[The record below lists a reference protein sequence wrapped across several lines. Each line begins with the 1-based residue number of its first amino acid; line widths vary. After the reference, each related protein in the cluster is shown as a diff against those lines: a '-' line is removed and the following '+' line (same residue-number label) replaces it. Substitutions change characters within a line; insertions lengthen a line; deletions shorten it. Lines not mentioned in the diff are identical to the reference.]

1 LVDVAVIL
9 VTWNVAELVE
19 QALSSLLD
27 DLQTSGLS
35 WRVLLVDSAST
46 DDTLARVRTFH
57 QVECLASPENLGF
70 GRANNLALRH
80 LGFEN
85 PQADD
90 LPRAVYLLNPDT
102 ISQPGAVR
110 ALYQALMADP
120 GLGVVGAA
128 LRYGDGS
135 FQHAAFAFPG
145 LRQLW
150 AEFFPTPGRWL
161 EGRWNGRYP
170 RANYEA
176 GRPFEVDF
184 TLGATMMLRAEVVQQ
199 VGMFD
204 EQFFMYCEEVDW
216 AWRIRRAGW
225 RIACVPSALVIHL
238 GGQSTG
244 KARVR
249 STLNLWQSRLQLF
262 RKHYPPWKLALARR
276 MIVAGMAR
284 RRRALAQDGR
294 YSPAERAELTA
305 VYDQIVQITRE

>member
-1 LVDVAVIL
+1 VDVAVIL
-9 VTWNVAELVE
+9 VTWNVAELIE
-19 QALSSLLD
+19 QALGSLLD

-170 RANYEA
+170 RACYEA
-176 GRPFEVDF
+176 GLPFEVDF

-244 KARVR
+244 KARAR

-262 RKHYPPWKLALARR
+262 RKLYPPWKLALARR

-305 VYDQIVQITRE
+305 VYDQVVQITRE